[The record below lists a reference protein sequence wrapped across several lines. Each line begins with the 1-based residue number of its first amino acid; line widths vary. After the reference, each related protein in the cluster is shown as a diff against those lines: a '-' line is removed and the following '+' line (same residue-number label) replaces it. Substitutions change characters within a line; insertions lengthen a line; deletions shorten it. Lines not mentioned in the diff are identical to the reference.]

1 VAAGSE
7 GSGISAGTVSSV
19 TVGASVS
26 VTSVSVTSVVV
37 VDSTIEVVAEDSSGT
52 LVAVAGRAGPPGR
65 VVVASDG
72 VDVGTAGSVVEESAM
87 VVDAPSAIES
97 GVSSRNRRWWSMRR
111 RRSSPGCRSPGTT
124 EPVAAAP
131 HRSPAPT

>member
-1 VAAGSE
+1 M
-7 GSGISAGTVSSV
+7 SSV
-19 TVGASVS
+19 TVGASVP
-26 VTSVSVTSVVV
+26 VTSVVV
-37 VDSTIEVVAEDSSGT
+37 VDSTIEVVVEVSSGT

-97 GVSSRNRRWWSMRR
+97 GVSITWDNRTG
-111 RRSSPGCRSPGTT
+111 RSSTA
-124 EPVAAAP
+124 PVTCTNLMA
-131 HRSPAPT
+131 SS